1 MAKKTVVKN
10 TPQQSQPV
18 SEKNDLSINQC
29 VKMMA
34 DYNLVPSVVRDS
46 VKIAVENE
54 NLRKIND
61 FLNEGNKDQRKSID
75 SLKKEVENF
84 QKQVE
89 QLQKDT
95 TFSHRKIRK
104 LENKKADSVVVAERD
119 SLKKEND
126 NLMKDTTE
134 LHAAIG
140 KLRSDSA
147 TMSGNIINLN
157 NKINSLNGDLK
168 TAKEP
173 KSIPQQVGQC
183 LQSGPFCGVLI
194 ALVIAVTLIALR
206 RGFTFTKGNT
216 SICIGQQRSK
226 KKKEV

>member
-1 MAKKTVVKN
+1 
-10 TPQQSQPV
+10 
-18 SEKNDLSINQC
+18 
-29 VKMMA
+29 MMA
-34 DYNLVPSVVRDS
+34 DYNLVPSVVKDS
-46 VKIAVENE
+46 VKLTVDNNNLKEKNEFLKKEN
-54 NLRKIND
+54 N
-61 FLNEGNKDQRKSID
+61 GQRKSID
-75 SLKKEVENF
+75 LLNTEIGKL

-119 SLKKEND
+119 SLKKEYEQ
-126 NLMKDTTE
+126 LVKDTTDS
-134 LHAAIG
+134 HATIG

-147 TMSGNIINLN
+147 TMSG
-157 NKINSLNGDLK
+157 KIEEMNGTIGSLRGELK

-216 SICIGQQRSK
+216 SICIGQKKSK
-226 KKKEV
+226 KKSSVEKPSSSGKD